1 MKQQDDLKESIYYVK
16 GMHCPSCELLIEKEL
31 LKKKNIESVEASTS
45 RGKVVIFYQ
54 GVKPSINELNKK
66 FEKAG
71 YTFSQEPVVDKK
83 KEQNKLL
90 KNSQIIGIALLLA
103 LGFLLLNRTAIASRV
118 AVSSTSALWAF
129 FLFGLIAGIS
139 SCAALVGGIILSM
152 SKQWAEI
159 YLDGSS
165 DWQKFQPH
173 FLFNIG
179 RLLSFAFFGAM
190 LGALG
195 ALLQISL
202 AATSFLAIAVS
213 FLMVLLALQMLGIKY
228 FQKFQIT
235 MPKFISRYVADE
247 THFKGRYM
255 PFFLG
260 ASTFFLPCGF
270 TITAQGLALASGS
283 SLRGALIMFTFAL
296 GTLPMLTAI
305 GFSSL
310 KLTAKPHL
318 SDKFLKVAGIL
329 VLFFGLYTL
338 NAQLNVLGLPSLNDV
353 RLNLSTTSQF
363 SEDGFPPIV
372 NGKQLLKMDAL
383 AYGYEPNEFM
393 VRAGIPVRWE
403 IENKGVSGCTN
414 AIVSKGLFAGE
425 IRLDGEASIKEFTPE
440 KPGKYKFSCWM
451 GMISGIINVVDENG
465 SANEVLGVEDE
476 EIPSGAYGCGG
487 TRGGSCT
494 GGCGGGCGNPNCPY
508 AE

>member
-1 MKQQDDLKESIYYVK
+1 
-16 GMHCPSCELLIEKEL
+16 
-31 LKKKNIESVEASTS
+31 
-45 RGKVVIFYQ
+45 
-54 GVKPSINELNKK
+54 
-66 FEKAG
+66 
-71 YTFSQEPVVDKK
+71 
-83 KEQNKLL
+83 
-90 KNSQIIGIALLLA
+90 
-103 LGFLLLNRTAIASRV
+103 
-118 AVSSTSALWAF
+118 
-129 FLFGLIAGIS
+129 
-139 SCAALVGGIILSM
+139 
-152 SKQWAEI
+152 
-159 YLDGSS
+159 
-165 DWQKFQPH
+165 
-173 FLFNIG
+173 
-179 RLLSFAFFGAM
+179 
-190 LGALG
+190 
-195 ALLQISL
+195 
-202 AATSFLAIAVS
+202 
-213 FLMVLLALQMLGIKY
+213 
-228 FQKFQIT
+228 
-235 MPKFISRYVADE
+235 
-247 THFKGRYM
+247 
-255 PFFLG
+255 
-260 ASTFFLPCGF
+260 
-270 TITAQGLALASGS
+270 
-283 SLRGALIMFTFAL
+283 MFTFAL